1 MVDLIETH
9 YPPNQGRTNPLNR
22 KNMAAKK
29 KKSDTPFDFEKSLSD
44 LEQLVADMESGDLSL
59 EESLKK
65 FENGIQLIR
74 NCQGALNEAEQKV
87 EILTKEGLKPFE
99 SS

>member
-1 MVDLIETH
+1 
-9 YPPNQGRTNPLNR
+9 
-22 KNMAAKK
+22 MAAKK

-74 NCQGALNEAEQKV
+74 NCQGALNEA
-87 EILTKEGLKPFE
+87 
-99 SS
+99 